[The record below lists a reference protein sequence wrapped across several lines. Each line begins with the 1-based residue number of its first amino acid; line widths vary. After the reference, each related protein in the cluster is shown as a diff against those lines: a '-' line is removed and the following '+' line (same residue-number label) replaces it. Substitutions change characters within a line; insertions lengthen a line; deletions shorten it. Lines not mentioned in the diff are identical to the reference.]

1 MALDGITLHCLA
13 HELNSSLQN
22 QRIGKIAQPEKEE
35 LLFTFK
41 IRERVPSLRLLHI
54 GKQAQSA
61 DRAEFLYGAAQI
73 YRERQSPFRD
83 PARTGTGFML
93 FHRTLK

>member
-41 IRERVPSLRLLHI
+41 IPGQTRRLLL
-54 GKQAQSA
+54 SA
-61 DRAEFLYGAAQI
+61 NASRKFDSSINQKTL
-73 YRERQSPFRD
+73 
-83 PARTGTGFML
+83 TGPIKPVF
-93 FHRTLK
+93 FCQF

>member
-41 IRERVPSLRLLHI
+41 IPGQTRRLLL
-54 GKQAQSA
+54 SA
-61 DRAEFLYGAAQI
+61 NASFP
-73 YRERQSPFRD
+73 SP
-83 PARTGTGFML
+83 AS
-93 FHRTLK
+93 HRKTSPVR